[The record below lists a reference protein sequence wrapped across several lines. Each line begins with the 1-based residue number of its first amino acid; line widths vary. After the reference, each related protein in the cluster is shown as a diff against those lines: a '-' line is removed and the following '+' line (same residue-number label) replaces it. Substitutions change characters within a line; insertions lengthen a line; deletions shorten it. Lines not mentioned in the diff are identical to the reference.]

1 MLLKEF
7 LDNLSNF
14 KGRTW
19 VSSPRVYEFPAI
31 LGFKDPKTGLEG
43 QEEITAIAN
52 ISLKVKAKPQHKS
65 TRDTNLE
72 EIGGQILPT
81 LSFFGEIRALSF
93 QGEENVDI
101 CGWQCSQDILMFFAS
116 HPQEMTKENAEL
128 LDLLKLW
135 RRWHLNDLCAGSN
148 IQKEA
153 LLTWEGHSEA
163 DYKASCNYLE
173 SIGLLEERGYK
184 YGHAW
189 LFERVPNEVLNQL
202 TDIFKEEGE
211 LKNEDI

>member
-19 VSSPRVYEFPAI
+19 VSSPRIYEFPTIAS
-31 LGFKDPKTGLEG
+31 FKDPKTGLEG
-43 QEEITAIAN
+43 QEEITARTK

-81 LSFFGEIRALSF
+81 LSFFGEVRALSF
-93 QGEENVDI
+93 QGKENVDI
-101 CGWQCSQDILMFFAS
+101 CGWQCSQDIFMFFSS

-135 RRWHLNDLCAGSN
+135 RRWHLNDLRAGTKV
-148 IQKEA
+148 QTDA
-153 LLTWEGHSEA
+153 LSAWEGYPEA
-163 DYKASCNYLE
+163 DYKASCDYLE
-173 SIGLLEERGYK
+173 SIGLLEERGYR

>member
-135 RRWHLNDLCAGSN
+135 RRWHLNDLRAGTKV
-148 IQKEA
+148 QTDA
-153 LLTWEGHSEA
+153 LSAWEGYSEA

>member
-7 LDNLSNF
+7 LGDLPKF
-14 KGRTW
+14 VEKRW
-19 VSSPRVYEFPAI
+19 VSSPKTFKFPAKW
-31 LGFKDPKTGLEG
+31 GNGPKFTGINEVEDFLAMA
-43 QEEITAIAN
+43 EITLCI
-52 ISLKVKAKPQHKS
+52 KADFQNSSNK
-65 TRDTNLE
+65 DINLE
-72 EIGGQILPT
+72 KVDGQVLPVVSFSGT
-81 LSFFGEIRALSF
+81 LYALFPKGEKVEL
-93 QGEENVDI
+93 
-101 CGWQCSQDILMFFAS
+101 CGCQCDEDILDFFNS
-116 HPQEMTKENAEL
+116 CPQEITKENGEL
-128 LDLLKLW
+128 LEILQLW

-153 LLTWEGHSEA
+153 LLTWEGYPEA
-163 DYKASCNYLE
+163 DYKASCDYLE

>member
-43 QEEITAIAN
+43 QEEITAIAK
-52 ISLKVKAKPQHKS
+52 ISLKVEAKPQHKS

-93 QGEENVDI
+93 QGKENVDI

-135 RRWHLNDLCAGSN
+135 RRWHLNDLNAGTKV
-148 IQKEA
+148 QTDA
-153 LLTWEGHSEA
+153 LSAWEGYSEA

>member
-101 CGWQCSQDILMFFAS
+101 CGWQCSQDIFTFFTS
-116 HPQEMTKENAEL
+116 HPQEMTKENTEL
-128 LDLLKLW
+128 LELLQLW
-135 RRWHLNDLCAGSN
+135 RRWHLNDLRAGTDV
-148 IQKEA
+148 QRKA
-153 LLTWEGHSEA
+153 LRAWEGFLKA
-163 DYKASCNYLE
+163 DYTASCNYLE

>member
-1 MLLKEF
+1 MLLREF

-19 VSSPRVYEFPAI
+19 VSSTKIYEFPTT
-31 LGFKDPKTGLEG
+31 LGFQNPRTGIEE
-43 QEEITAIAN
+43 QEEITAIAK

-81 LSFFGEIRALSF
+81 LSFFGEVRALSF
-93 QGEENVDI
+93 QGKENVDI
-101 CGWQCSQDILMFFAS
+101 CGWQCSQDIFMFFSS
-116 HPQEMTKENAEL
+116 HPQEITKENGEL
-128 LDLLKLW
+128 LEILQLW
-135 RRWHLNDLCAGSN
+135 RRWHLNDLRAGTKV
-148 IQKEA
+148 QTDA
-153 LLTWEGHSEA
+153 LSAWEGYSEA

-202 TDIFKEEGE
+202 TNIFQEEGE
-211 LKNEDI
+211 LEK

>member
-19 VSSPRVYEFPAI
+19 VSSPRIYEFPAI
-31 LGFKDPKTGLEG
+31 ASFKDPKTGLEG
-43 QEEITAIAN
+43 QEEITARAK

-81 LSFFGEIRALSF
+81 LSFFGEI
-93 QGEENVDI
+93 
-101 CGWQCSQDILMFFAS
+101 MFFAS

-153 LLTWEGHSEA
+153 LLAWEGYPEA
-163 DYKASCNYLE
+163 DYKASCDYLE